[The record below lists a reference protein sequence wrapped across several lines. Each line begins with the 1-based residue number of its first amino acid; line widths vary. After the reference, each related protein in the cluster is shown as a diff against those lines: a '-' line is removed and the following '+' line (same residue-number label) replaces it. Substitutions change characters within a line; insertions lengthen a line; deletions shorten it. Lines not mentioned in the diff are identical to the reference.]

1 MAVQDYEL
9 DHFVVV
15 KNTVYQN
22 YLEHVRHMFLESLGV
37 KFTDLSAYGF
47 SQVITRAELYYCG
60 SLKNGDEFVVNL
72 KLASLKRVKFIF
84 LQKILSLPREI
95 LIINAR
101 ITGTILISSRRPFLP
116 AAFKYLRTVLSS

>member
-9 DHFVVV
+9 DRFGVI

-37 KFTDLSAYGF
+37 KFTDLSAQGF
-47 SQVITRAELYYCG
+47 SPVITKAELDYCG

-72 KLASLKRVKFIF
+72 LSSLTKVKLIF
-84 LQKILSLPREI
+84 LQKIRSLRREI

-101 ITGTILISSRRPFLP
+101 ITGTILNSSRRPFLP
-116 AAFKYLRTVLSS
+116 AAIKYLRTVLSS